1 MKFHSDMQNI
11 IYKGAVNSL
20 SFGNVSVNL
29 LREMFKKNINV
40 TFFPI
45 GENLDFEAFDK
56 LSPEFKNWVIHS
68 AENRFNTISKD
79 YPTLSQWHINN
90 SENRLS
96 KNQTLL
102 TFYEVDQPTGVEKSI
117 VNLQDNTCFSSK
129 HAYQAFKES
138 GCNNIHHV
146 PIGFDSD
153 FHTTGK
159 TYLEDVIHFGLMGKL
174 EKRKNTA
181 FILKSWAKKY
191 GNNYK
196 YQLSCCI
203 NNPFFKPEDMN
214 NIINKILEGK
224 KYGNINFLPR
234 LKTNSEV
241 NEFINSIDI
250 DLSGLSGAEGWNLP
264 SFNATALGKW
274 SIVMNHTSHK
284 DWATSKNSILVEP
297 DSLEEIYDNTF
308 FHKGALF
315 NQGNYNVIS
324 EDSIISAFEK
334 SEKKYG
340 KTNPEGLKL
349 QSKFTYEKTLNN
361 ILKIITNEK

>member
-1 MKFHSDMQNI
+1 MTFHSNMQNI
-11 IYKGAVNSL
+11 IYKGAINSL
-20 SFGNVSVNL
+20 SFGNVSINL
-29 LREMFKKNINV
+29 LKAMFKKNLNV
-40 TFFPI
+40 SFFPI
-45 GENLDFEAFDK
+45 GEKLDFNAFDR
-56 LSPEFKNWVIHS
+56 LSPDFKNWVIRC
-68 AENRFNTISKD
+68 AENRFNTASKD
-79 YPTLSQWHINN
+79 QPSLSQWHINS

-102 TFYEVDQPTGVEKSI
+102 TFYELDQPTNIEKSI
-117 VNLQDNTCFSSK
+117 VNLQDNTCFASK
-129 HAYQAFKES
+129 HATNVFKEA
-138 GCNNIHHV
+138 GCSNVHHV
-146 PIGFDSD
+146 PIGFDQD
-153 FHTTGK
+153 FHITNK
-159 TYLEDVIHFGLMGKL
+159 TYLEDVIHFGLMGKF
-174 EKRKNTA
+174 EKRKHTA
-181 FILKSWAKKY
+181 FIIKNWAKKY

-203 NNPFFKPEDMN
+203 DNPFLKPEDSN
-214 NIINKILEGK
+214 AIIHNTLEGK
-224 KYGNINFLPR
+224 KYGNINFIPR

-264 SFNATALGKW
+264 AFNSTALGKW

-297 DSLEEIYDNTF
+297 EISEEIYDNTF
-308 FHKGALF
+308 FHKGAPF

-324 EDSIISAFEK
+324 EETIMSAFEK

-340 KTNPEGLKL
+340 KTNSEGLKL
-349 QSKFTYEKTLNN
+349 QSKFTYDKTLNS

>member
-1 MKFHSDMQNI
+1 MKSHSNMKNI
-11 IYKGAVNSL
+11 IYKGAINSL
-20 SFGNVSVNL
+20 SFGNVSINL
-29 LREMFKKNINV
+29 LREMFKKNLNV

-45 GENLDFEAFDK
+45 GEKLDFEAFDK
-56 LSPEFKNWVIHS
+56 ISTEFKNWITHS
-68 AENRFNTISKD
+68 AQNRFNNVSKD

-102 TFYEVDQPTGVEKSI
+102 TFCEVDQPTYVERSI
-117 VNLQDNTCFSSK
+117 VNLQDNTCFASK
-129 HAYQAFKES
+129 HAYELFKQS
-138 GCNNIHHV
+138 GCNNVHHV
-146 PIGFDSD
+146 PIGFDQD
-153 FHTTGK
+153 FHNTDK
-159 TYLEDVIHFGLMGKL
+159 TYLEDVIHFGLMGKF
-174 EKRKNTA
+174 EKRKHTA
-181 FILKSWAKKY
+181 FILRNWAKKY

-203 NNPFFKPEDMN
+203 NNPFFKREDMD
-214 NIINKILEGK
+214 NIVNQTLEGK

-264 SFNATALGKW
+264 SFNSTALGKW

-297 DSLEEIYDNTF
+297 ERLEEIYDNTF
-308 FHKGALF
+308 FHKGTAF

-324 EDSIISAFEK
+324 EDTIMSAFEK

-340 KTNPEGLKL
+340 KTNSEGLKL
-349 QSKFTYEKTLNN
+349 QSKFTYEKTLNS
-361 ILKIITNEK
+361 ILKIIKNEK